1 MRPGNLVE
9 GNEALR
15 SKPLMTTR
23 VISWFAL
30 DQFCNPSD
38 KERAGAA
45 QFCSLA
51 SGAMDMG
58 ASVHNTRRRWW
69 HHRYAGK
76 RSPNHDLPKD
86 AINRYPRAH

>member
-1 MRPGNLVE
+1 
-9 GNEALR
+9 
-15 SKPLMTTR
+15 MTTR

-45 QFCSLA
+45 QFYYLA

-58 ASVHNTRRRWW
+58 ASVHNTEKTLV
-69 HHRYAGK
+69 A
-76 RSPNHDLPKD
+76 SPLC
-86 AINRYPRAH
+86 R

>member
-1 MRPGNLVE
+1 MRSGNLVE
-9 GNEALR
+9 GNEALI

-45 QFCSLA
+45 QFYSLA

-58 ASVHNTRRRWW
+58 ASVHNTEKTLV
-69 HHRYAGK
+69 A
-76 RSPNHDLPKD
+76 SPLC
-86 AINRYPRAH
+86 R